1 MKKLVRSLTA
11 FLSSKPVIITLA
23 FVIGVASFIALAHA
37 HPTFAQSS
45 VNTNVEVS
53 EGSLGF
59 KIPDLAAIL
68 TFAIRL
74 FFVLAG
80 IAALFYG
87 LWGAFS
93 WVTSGGEQENL
104 DKARQKIV
112 AALVGVILVVV
123 ILAIIVTFEQFIFQ
137 GRVCFGLSCPVTIPG
152 ILEACVPNPQYGT
165 PPAIYDRRVGNGLG
179 DPVTNSPEVQC
190 CPNDIDDED
199 KDVIR
204 LTTGWADGSPNFGN
218 NDYRICCIRGDFD
231 GDQIC
236 DNL

>member
-1 MKKLVRSLTA
+1 MKKLFRSLTA

-45 VNTNVEVS
+45 VNTDVEVS

-93 WVTSGGEQENL
+93 WVISGGEQENL

-112 AALVGVILVVV
+112 AALVGVILIVV
-123 ILAIIVTFEQFIFQ
+123 ILAVIVTFEQFVFQ
-137 GRVCFGLSCPVTIPG
+137 ERVCFGLSCPVTIPG

-165 PPAIYDRRVGNGLG
+165 PQAIYTDRNLVG
-179 DPVTNSPEVQC
+179 DPAGADSINVEC
-190 CPNDIDDED
+190 CPNNIEPED
-199 KDVIR
+199 RDTRRV
-204 LTTGWADGSPNFGN
+204 TTGWLEGTKNFGN
-218 NDYRICCIRGDFD
+218 NDYRVCCPQGDWD

-236 DNL
+236 DFE